1 MKHFNRILYAV
12 IADIFEKIV
21 QDDPHIPDEEVTQKI
36 YQEFDETL
44 ELVFKD
50 INSIAQ
56 VTEASAFLID
66 GDTYSKDE
74 MVDMLVN
81 GIDYISDNAKADV
94 RSLIKYLNKTLDTSF
109 MLYPDMSD
117 GGESIILEKNYH
129 VEAKIS
135 FEAGK
140 IFLLQGETDS
150 PDIKLFKLIYPEIL
164 KWTKGEDQ
172 QTSDDPPTKPED
184 KSKLN
189 KIKKTDAKEDAIK
202 KAKNYMKN
210 RFDYL

>member
-12 IADIFEKIV
+12 IAEMFEKVV
-21 QDDPHIPDEEVTQKI
+21 QADSHISDEEVTQKI

-44 ELVFKD
+44 ELVFND

-56 VTEASAFLID
+56 VTEVSTFFID
-66 GDTYSKDE
+66 GETYSKDV

-81 GIDYISDNAKADV
+81 GIDYVSDNAKADV
-94 RSLIKYLNKTLDTSF
+94 RSLIKYLNKTLDEAF
-109 MLYPDMSD
+109 MLYPDMID
-117 GGESIILEKNYH
+117 GGESIILEKNYR

-135 FEAGK
+135 FEADK
-140 IFLLQGETDS
+140 IFLLQGESSS
-150 PDIKLFKLIYPEIL
+150 PDVELFKAIYPEIL

-172 QTSDDPPTKPED
+172 QTDTTPTSPGD
-184 KSKLN
+184 KSKDN
-189 KIKKTDAKEDAIK
+189 SID
-202 KAKNYMKN
+202 KAKKYMKK